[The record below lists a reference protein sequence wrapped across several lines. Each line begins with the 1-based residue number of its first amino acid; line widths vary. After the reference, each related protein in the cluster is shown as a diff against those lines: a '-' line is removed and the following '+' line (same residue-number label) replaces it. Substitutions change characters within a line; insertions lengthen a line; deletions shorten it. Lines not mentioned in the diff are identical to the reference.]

1 MDQNKFDA
9 TICCN
14 SQELRKFYDDHSIET
29 TICHLSQ
36 FRHTTGGQ
44 WSFTPRGITS
54 AISWIYNFKRS
65 NKYLQDLL
73 LKDKPDIVHLNSV
86 TLVPFL
92 KTIKK
97 CNCLTVVHI
106 REYIVNGI
114 IGIRKK
120 ILKHLINKYADR
132 TIFICSHYKDV
143 LKCNNGIVVYN
154 PVDLSKFSYINKK
167 AMKRK
172 LGINDNCKVVLY
184 VGGYKLIKGPLVFV
198 NALDKIIT
206 KIPDV
211 KFLLPSTLNVVPS
224 SISKKVLIRIAAF
237 WRLYSTR
244 QKVERVIE
252 KYNIKNLLIMS
263 NYSNHIEEYY
273 AASDVAVIPF
283 TKPHFARPVIEAG
296 AAAIPVV
303 ASRIGGI
310 TEVVGDGKNGF
321 LFTPGNSDE
330 LADKVIKCLKDENLA
345 SKMGN
350 EGYGIAK
357 SRYNSSIH
365 ASKISR
371 LYSSI

>member
-1 MDQNKFDA
+1 MDHF
-9 TICCN
+9 I
-14 SQELRKFYDDHSIET
+14 S
-29 TICHLSQ
+29 LSME
-36 FRHTTGGQ
+36 
-44 WSFTPRGITS
+44 
-54 AISWIYNFKRS
+54 N
-65 NKYLQDLL
+65 
-73 LKDKPDIVHLNSV
+73 
-86 TLVPFL
+86 
-92 KTIKK
+92 
-97 CNCLTVVHI
+97 
-106 REYIVNGI
+106 
-114 IGIRKK
+114 KK
-120 ILKHLINKYADR
+120 IPIVVWPDEKHLIVTYYGQNGNKKLSSDGTHIGPYDGRHDIISDGLNSAIVTWEYDYEIYANR
-132 TIFICSHYKDV
+132 INNSGTK
-143 LKCNNGIVVYN
+143 LWGNNGIVVYN